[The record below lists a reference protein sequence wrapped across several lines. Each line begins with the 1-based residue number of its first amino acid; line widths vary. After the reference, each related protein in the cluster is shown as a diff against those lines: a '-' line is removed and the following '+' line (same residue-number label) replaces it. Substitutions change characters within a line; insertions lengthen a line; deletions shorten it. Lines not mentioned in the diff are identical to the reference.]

1 MVPYL
6 LVFMKK
12 HGLTSEESGI
22 LVGVMPFLAFLA
34 QPVVGMVAD
43 RWEKHKAILMAVT
56 FTTGVSIVLITTVP
70 ARSRRDVI
78 DGDVVMTCSPHLP
91 LGLRHCVAGV
101 PVADVSDMTVDDE
114 CRDAGF
120 RSSESGN
127 GTSLNTGCKIR
138 GVVDKSEN
146 YYSCPPDIRNV
157 LNAMQQDD
165 NETLTSKVV
174 CNVACPSQKRNGDTG
189 RVCLTNNT
197 LATSYSFHEGCEIA
211 QYPNFPGTFDIRTLQ
226 KQHTDS
232 PDTTFNG
239 SLALS
244 QNEREDCSEVFRVS
258 SLTVD
263 SRVFSAVHC
272 ESRREFRCQIR
283 CHLPPG
289 HACRANASTFDLT
302 FWLIFVFY
310 LVGFLALS
318 PVIPM
323 SDAVCYSLLGKEWRK
338 YGHQRVW
345 GDHRLAGCFR
355 GDLGGRVRGRG
366 SGLPVLVLL
375 VRSSDGG
382 LHRRRSFRPD
392 SCRRPLR
399 QHAQEHWQGPDGAE
413 GMYVAREVLLK
424 IIEMCCI
431 DSLFAIYWSVLQTRF
446 GGVSTVYRKKEKYKE
461 CVWSV

>member
-34 QPVVGMVAD
+34 QPIVGMVAD

-78 DGDVVMTCSPHLP
+78 DDDVVMTCSPHLS

-165 NETLTSKVV
+165 NETLTSKAV
-174 CNVACPSQKRNGDTG
+174 CNVACPSQIRNGDTG
-189 RVCLTNNT
+189 RVCLTNST
-197 LATSYSFHEGCEIA
+197 LATSYSFHEGCEMA
-211 QYPNFPGTFDIRTLQ
+211 QYPNFPGTFDILTLQ

-232 PDTTFNG
+232 PETTVNG
-239 SLALS
+239 SFAFS

-263 SRVFSAVHC
+263 SRVFSAIHC
-272 ESRREFRCQIR
+272 EIRREFRCQIR

-345 GDHRLAGCFR
+345 GTIGWLAVSVGTSV
-355 GDLGGRVRGRG
+355 GVYVDEDLDYLYLFYSYGALMGVCTVVAHFIQIPADVRCGNMLKNMG
-366 SGLPVLVLL
+366 KVLV
-375 VRSSDGG
+375 V
-382 LHRRRSFRPD
+382 PKV
-392 SCRRPLR
+392 C
-399 QHAQEHWQGPDGAE
+399 
-413 GMYVAREVLLK
+413 M
-424 IIEMCCI
+424 
-431 DSLFAIYWSVLQTRF
+431 
-446 GGVSTVYRKKEKYKE
+446 
-461 CVWSV
+461 